1 MTCKAVVIM
10 SNCVSTKQREWLLK
24 KKRCYYDAGFFKL
37 KVTNFVAIDGNRGA
51 QQEFSVSIMV
61 F

>member
-1 MTCKAVVIM
+1 M